1 MQSYSNIG
9 QRTNKSLWEKHAK
22 NQITARTA
30 DFDKHVMVVAMFFLT
45 PSMCVATNIA
55 LIVQS
60 NHEQIKLD
68 LTRYGMNIS
77 SPWRNAGLKK
87 FGLVKAKLAMDN
99 CGRKNLRDP
108 KRKKKEVFS
117 CVQRLLD

>member
-9 QRTNKSLWEKHAK
+9 QRTNKSLWEKQAK

-30 DFDKHVMVVAMFFLT
+30 DFDKHVMVVSDVVCFLFLT

-60 NHEQIKLD
+60 NHE
-68 LTRYGMNIS
+68 
-77 SPWRNAGLKK
+77 
-87 FGLVKAKLAMDN
+87 
-99 CGRKNLRDP
+99 
-108 KRKKKEVFS
+108 
-117 CVQRLLD
+117 